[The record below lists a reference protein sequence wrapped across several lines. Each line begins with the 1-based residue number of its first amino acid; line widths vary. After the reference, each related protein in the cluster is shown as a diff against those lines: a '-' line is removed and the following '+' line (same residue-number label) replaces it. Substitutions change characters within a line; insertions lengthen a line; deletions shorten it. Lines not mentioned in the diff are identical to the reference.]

1 MSNLLT
7 NNDFENYDDFENY
20 SDDLPVS
27 EEGISDILSGSTDW
41 TTDTIVRQIEKG
53 NIELSPMFQRR
64 DAWTTKKKSLFIES
78 LALGLPIPQIVLAQ
92 RQGKFIVLDGK
103 QRLLSLMQ
111 FFNKENYKPLQLKG
125 LTILKKLNGKSYD
138 KLENDSKFREYLDRI
153 ENATIRTVVIKN
165 WENDNVLYQI
175 FWRLNTSS
183 VPLSPQEL
191 RGALYP
197 GGFVDFINQES
208 SSNKF
213 LKNIFRG
220 EEDFRMRDSELLV
233 RYMAYK
239 YFYGIYTGNLKAFLD
254 TACEELNREWET
266 EQESIKKDFQ
276 LFNTAC
282 ETTREIF
289 GEDMFCKYSPDK
301 RQYEKKFN
309 RAVFDIMAYYFSV
322 PSIVDAARNKQKEI
336 KEGFEQLCLN
346 NQPFLASLSSTT
358 KSLSANNIRFSCWGN
373 FLKETLKKQI
383 NIPYFG

>member
-1 MSNLLT
+1 MSNSLIS
-7 NNDFENYDDFENY
+7 DDFQSY
-20 SDDLPVS
+20 FDDATVS
-27 EEGISDILSGSTDW
+27 EDISDIISGSTDW

-53 NIELSPMFQRR
+53 NIELSPLFQRR
-64 DAWTTKKKSLFIES
+64 DAWTVNKKSLFIES

-92 RQGKFIVLDGK
+92 QHGKFIVLDGK

-111 FFNKENYKPLQLKG
+111 FFNKEDYTPFKLRG
-125 LTILKKLNGKSYD
+125 LTILKNLNGKSYD
-138 KLENDSKFREYLDRI
+138 KLEDDLNFREYLDRI

-165 WENDNVLYQI
+165 WKNDNVLYQI

-191 RGALYP
+191 RGALFP

-208 SSNKF
+208 SSSEF
-213 LKNIFRG
+213 LKDIFGG

-233 RYMAYK
+233 RYIAYK
-239 YFYGIYTGNLKAFLD
+239 YYHGIYTGNLKVFLD

-276 LFNTAC
+276 LFNIAC

-309 RAVFDIMAYYFSV
+309 RAVFDIMVYYFSV
-322 PSIVDAARNKQKEI
+322 PSIADGAKNKQKEV
-336 KEGFEQLCLN
+336 KEGFEHLCLN
-346 NQPFLASLSSTT
+346 NQLFLASLSSTT
-358 KSLSANNIRFSCWGN
+358 KSLLANHTRFTCWGN
-373 FLKETLKKQI
+373 FLKETLQQRI
-383 NIPYFG
+383 EIPVFEYDGI